1 MQHVFSF
8 WQKCHETTIV
18 YSLQQSL
25 TTLQTQFAGIEQVH
39 NVYNW
44 NYGPDSGLIHY
55 WVYVCQ
61 STSIFITFF
70 RGLTGLTILPFGL
83 PIQPSPE
90 RERET
95 DLKLLGSV
103 PPWAPFRCNLSIRVT
118 FAVFIPA
125 TGSTVVVQCFEFE
138 DVVGET
144 VRARFPRKASGRR
157 VGHNRWTAQ
166 NFTMSEPNIVESLQ
180 IKLWPS
186 MIGWQTDIGFIW
198 FTVYHTHI
206 CMIWYDMIC
215 YDMIWYDIWYDMIWY
230 MIWYDI
236 WYDMIWHDMT
246 WHDMIWCDVMWY
258 DMGDSRWDCD

>member
-1 MQHVFSF
+1 MKYPCLSWDIICLQHDATCIFFLAKVSRDNN
-8 WQKCHETTIV
+8 
-18 YSLQQSL
+18 SLQQSL
-25 TTLQTQFAGIEQVH
+25 TTLQLQLAGIEQVH
-39 NVYNW
+39 NVYNR

-61 STSIFITFF
+61 PTSIFITFF
-70 RGLTGLTILPFGL
+70 RGLTGLAILPFGL

-125 TGSTVVVQCFEFE
+125 KGSTVVVQCFDFE

-166 NFTMSEPNIVESLQ
+166 NFTMSGPKIVESLQ
-180 IKLWPS
+180 IKSWPS
-186 MIGWQTDIGFIW
+186 MMGWQPDISFIW
-198 FTVYHTHI
+198 FTVYHTHMTYVYI
-206 CMIWYDMIC
+206 
-215 YDMIWYDIWYDMIWY
+215 Y
-230 MIWYDI
+230 MIWY
-236 WYDMIWHDMT
+236 
-246 WHDMIWCDVMWY
+246 DMIWCDVMWY